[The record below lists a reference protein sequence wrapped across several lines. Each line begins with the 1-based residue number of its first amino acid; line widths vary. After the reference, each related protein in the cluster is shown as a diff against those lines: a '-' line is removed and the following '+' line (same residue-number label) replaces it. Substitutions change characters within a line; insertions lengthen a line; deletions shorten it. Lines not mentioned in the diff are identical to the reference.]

1 MRMVT
6 RAGAGVEESRAKQQ
20 DRKDDG
26 DGGSAAKEVPML
38 PTGEVACPLRQMI
51 FHKLLVS
58 RMHRGQGMAPRRRTS
73 RHARRGQVVQSASGA
88 VG

>member
-1 MRMVT
+1 
-6 RAGAGVEESRAKQQ
+6 
-20 DRKDDG
+20 
-26 DGGSAAKEVPML
+26 ML